1 MPTTALMYLLQ
12 AAILLSAL
20 DSHMRTAR
28 YRYPW
33 GWVSVS
39 FNPQKVERPELD
51 RWMQLSPQLSAYNDL
66 GSLMD
71 IRRCLPKDKQYVDC
85 EALPLKLNNV
95 DVNIRKIE
103 SLKTSLDTQR
113 VPDGLK
119 GVQTYLSKLQAFSL
133 WRAQQQR
140 EYLRTHNISALSVK
154 FEDLNPG
161 QSCSGIL
168 QEISD
173 SSQQEH
179 LARLVTVD
187 WANCV
192 WNLESKRI
200 GPYPRQEWEAFLK
213 AHELTEIVKE
223 EVPED

>member
-1 MPTTALMYLLQ
+1 
-12 AAILLSAL
+12 
-20 DSHMRTAR
+20 
-28 YRYPW
+28 
-33 GWVSVS
+33 
-39 FNPQKVERPELD
+39 
-51 RWMQLSPQLSAYNDL
+51 MQLSPQLSAYNDL